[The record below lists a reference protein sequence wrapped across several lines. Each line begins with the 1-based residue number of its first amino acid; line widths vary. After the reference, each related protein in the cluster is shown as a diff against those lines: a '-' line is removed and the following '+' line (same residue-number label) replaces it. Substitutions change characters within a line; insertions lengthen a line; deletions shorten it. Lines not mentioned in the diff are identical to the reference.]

1 MALYFPLCLINYTG
15 SSPWLCPPLLFPKGS
30 VELVS
35 RVTSHVG
42 KIAYLTQSKI
52 EFSLHMNFARYLVVL
67 TDLSLFFYFRYSNK
81 LVAAV
86 FITLAIFAI
95 VGLATMKNE
104 YRECTGII
112 IRRVLFLRY
121 PFPCCRRLWFIP
133 LTQHSGS
140 SCFGSSFSFENCNI

>member
-1 MALYFPLCLINYTG
+1 
-15 SSPWLCPPLLFPKGS
+15 
-30 VELVS
+30 
-35 RVTSHVG
+35 
-42 KIAYLTQSKI
+42 
-52 EFSLHMNFARYLVVL
+52 MNFARYVVVL

-86 FITLAIFAI
+86 FITLAVFAI

-133 LTQHSGS
+133 LTQHSHHFLLRIVTFEKLKHLGLEQFPVEFPVTLHRLHGYGYFFGKFLLNGALTQS
-140 SCFGSSFSFENCNI
+140 SEQSNLY

>member
-42 KIAYLTQSKI
+42 KIAYLMQSKI

-67 TDLSLFFYFRYSNK
+67 TDLSLFFISG
-81 LVAAV
+81 
-86 FITLAIFAI
+86 TLTSWWQ
-95 VGLATMKNE
+95 L
-104 YRECTGII
+104 Y
-112 IRRVLFLRY
+112 LL
-121 PFPCCRRLWFIP
+121 PWLSLLLLDW
-133 LTQHSGS
+133 QQ
-140 SCFGSSFSFENCNI
+140 